1 MTKRIIVPTEDQNG
15 LNTALA
21 QHFGRAPYFTV
32 VELDDSGNVANVK
45 AVANTGEHAGGV
57 GQAHDHIVAL
67 QPDAIVA
74 YGMGP
79 RGLMSFANAGIKV
92 LKANA
97 DTVNEVVT
105 AYKEGKLLALT
116 DGCEHAHHQ

>member
-1 MTKRIIVPTEDQNG
+1 MTKRIIVPTEDTNG
-15 LNTALA
+15 LNTAVA

-32 VELDDSGNVANVK
+32 VELDDNGNVTNVK
-45 AVANTGEHAGGV
+45 AVENNGEHAGGV
-57 GQAHDHIVAL
+57 GQAHDNIIAL

-79 RGLMSFANAGIKV
+79 RGLISFANAGIQV
-92 LKANA
+92 LKATA
-97 DTVNEVVT
+97 DTVAEIVA

-116 DGCEHAHHQ
+116 DGCQHAHHQ